1 MDLNRKSPRI
11 IKSLGFFQIIS
22 RQRPT
27 FPQPRGCSIIGPG
40 GLNFRVRNGNGWTPS
55 GMVTEN
61 YLNKILNIWND
72 KVLNFIRF
80 HYLGL
85 IYLDHIYQEQML
97 LSLTAD

>member
-1 MDLNRKSPRI
+1 MVKLKKPRDFTI
-11 IKSLGFFQIIS
+11 SELFQITS

-61 YLNKILNIWND
+61 PFFEK
-72 KVLNFIRF
+72 
-80 HYLGL
+80 
-85 IYLDHIYQEQML
+85 
-97 LSLTAD
+97 